1 MKNLYLLVFLLFSL
15 ISSAQN
21 ALHFDGTN
29 DYVSTSAGN
38 ITGTSARTVEAWVRT
53 TANCVPGAT
62 SGGTQQVI
70 ADMGSFTTGGR
81 YTLNLLWGN
90 SIRIEVGGSG
100 LSANTAINDSL
111 WHHVAAV
118 YNPLSNKK
126 HTLYIDGIA
135 VISGNITTTVNT
147 ANGAL
152 RIGQRIDAARHFD
165 GEIDELRVWNVAR
178 TDNEIYDNY
187 ALELCG
193 APSGLVA
200 YYSFNEGTPGSNNS
214 TVTSLPDLQGTNTGT
229 LNNFGLVGSSSNW
242 TLAQNMSSAYRDTLT
257 STVCSGLYAPDGI
270 TYWDSTGSYDWTFV
284 DTSGCDSIITYDLT
298 ITSVDTTTGYTTSS
312 PPTLFANA
320 TNATFQWV
328 NCADS
333 SALTGENSSSF
344 VPSINGHYAVI
355 ITQNGCSSWSRCFT
369 VQGIGIEEEDL
380 LPLYPNPTSG
390 IVNLPLNWIGKVLRI
405 TESGGG
411 EVWRK
416 LAQEQVDLSKLP
428 AGTYIFSVQ
437 HEHLMVIKH

>member
-1 MKNLYLLVFLLFSL
+1 MKNLYIFTFSL
-15 ISSAQN
+15 LSFVLGAQN

-38 ITGTSARTVEAWVRT
+38 ITGSSARTVEAWIRT
-53 TANCVPGAT
+53 TANCIPGAA

-100 LSANTAINDSL
+100 LSASTAINDSL

-118 YNPLSNKK
+118 YNPLANKK

-135 VISGNITTTVNT
+135 VVSGNITTSVNT

-178 TDNEIYDNY
+178 TDSAIYNNY

-193 APSGLVA
+193 SPAGLVA

-229 LNNFGLVGSSSNW
+229 LNNFGLSGSSSNW
-242 TLAQNMSSAYRDTLT
+242 TLGQNMSSASKDTLT
-257 STVCSGLYAPDGI
+257 STVCSGLLAPDGI
-270 TYWDSTGSYDWTFV
+270 TYWDSTGSYDWTFMAA
-284 DTSGCDSIITYDLT
+284 SGCDSIITYDLT
-298 ITSVDTTTGYTTSS
+298 ITSVDTTTGYTISS
-312 PPTLFANA
+312 PPTLFSNA

-328 NCADS
+328 NCTDS
-333 SALTGENSSSF
+333 TVLSGENSSSF
-344 VPSINGHYAVI
+344 VPSINGNYAVI
-355 ITQNGCSSWSRCFT
+355 ITQNGCSSWSRCFNI
-369 VQGIGIEEEDL
+369 QGIGMEENEL
-380 LPLYPNPTSG
+380 IQLYPNPTSG
-390 IVNLPLNWIGKVLRI
+390 IVHLPSHWVGEELRV
-405 TESGGG
+405 TESGGK
-411 EVWRK
+411 EVWQEI
-416 LAQEQVDLSKLP
+416 AQEQVDLSKLP
-428 AGTYIFSVQ
+428 AGTYVFTVKQ
-437 HEHLMVIKH
+437 DHALVFKY

>member
-1 MKNLYLLVFLLFSL
+1 MKNLYLLGFLLFSL

-111 WHHVAAV
+111 WHHLAAV

-229 LNNFGLVGSSSNW
+229 LNNFGLAGSSSNW

>member
-1 MKNLYLLVFLLFSL
+1 MKNLYIFTFSL
-15 ISSAQN
+15 LSFVLGAQN

-38 ITGTSARTVEAWVRT
+38 ITGSSARTVEAWIRT
-53 TANCVPGAT
+53 TANCIPGAA

-100 LSANTAINDSL
+100 LSASTAINDSL

-118 YNPLSNKK
+118 YNPLANKK

-135 VISGNITTTVNT
+135 VVSGNITTSLNT

-178 TDNEIYDNY
+178 TDSAIYNKY

-193 APSGLVA
+193 SPAGLVA

-229 LNNFGLVGSSSNW
+229 LNNFGLSGSSSNW
-242 TLAQNMSSAYRDTLT
+242 TLGQNMSSASKDTLT
-257 STVCSGLYAPDGI
+257 STVCSGLLAPDGI
-270 TYWDSTGSYDWTFV
+270 TYWDSTGSYDWTFMAA
-284 DTSGCDSIITYDLT
+284 SGCDSIITYDLT
-298 ITSVDTTTGYTTSS
+298 ITSVDTTTGYTISS
-312 PPTLFANA
+312 PQRYFQTLRMPH
-320 TNATFQWV
+320 
-328 NCADS
+328 S
-333 SALTGENSSSF
+333 
-344 VPSINGHYAVI
+344 NG
-355 ITQNGCSSWSRCFT
+355 
-369 VQGIGIEEEDL
+369 
-380 LPLYPNPTSG
+380 
-390 IVNLPLNWIGKVLRI
+390 
-405 TESGGG
+405 
-411 EVWRK
+411 
-416 LAQEQVDLSKLP
+416 
-428 AGTYIFSVQ
+428 
-437 HEHLMVIKH
+437 

>member
-1 MKNLYLLVFLLFSL
+1 MKNLYIFTFSL
-15 ISSAQN
+15 LSFVLGAQN

-38 ITGTSARTVEAWVRT
+38 ITGSSARTVEAWIRT
-53 TANCVPGAT
+53 TANCIPGAA

-100 LSANTAINDSL
+100 LSASTAINDSL

-118 YNPLSNKK
+118 YNPLANKK

-135 VISGNITTTVNT
+135 VVSGNITTSVNT

-178 TDNEIYDNY
+178 TDSAIYNNY

-193 APSGLVA
+193 SPTGLVA

-214 TVTSLPDLQGTNTGT
+214 TVTSLPEL
-229 LNNFGLVGSSSNW
+229 
-242 TLAQNMSSAYRDTLT
+242 
-257 STVCSGLYAPDGI
+257 
-270 TYWDSTGSYDWTFV
+270 
-284 DTSGCDSIITYDLT
+284 
-298 ITSVDTTTGYTTSS
+298 
-312 PPTLFANA
+312 
-320 TNATFQWV
+320 
-328 NCADS
+328 
-333 SALTGENSSSF
+333 
-344 VPSINGHYAVI
+344 
-355 ITQNGCSSWSRCFT
+355 
-369 VQGIGIEEEDL
+369 
-380 LPLYPNPTSG
+380 
-390 IVNLPLNWIGKVLRI
+390 
-405 TESGGG
+405 
-411 EVWRK
+411 
-416 LAQEQVDLSKLP
+416 
-428 AGTYIFSVQ
+428 
-437 HEHLMVIKH
+437 

>member
-15 ISSAQN
+15 VLSAQN

-53 TANCVPGAT
+53 TANCIPGAT
-62 SGGTQQVI
+62 SGGIQQVI

-135 VISGNITTTVNT
+135 VISGNLTTTVNT
-147 ANGAL
+147 GNGAL
-152 RIGQRIDAARHFD
+152 RIGQRMDAARHFD

-178 TDNEIYDNY
+178 TDSEIYNNY

-200 YYSFNEGTPGSNNS
+200 YYNFNEGTPGSNNS

-229 LNNFGLVGSSSNW
+229 LQNFGLVGSSSNW

-312 PPTLFANA
+312 PPTLFSNA
-320 TNATFQWV
+320 TNAAFQWV

-344 VPSINGHYAVI
+344 VPSINGNYAVI

-369 VQGIGIEEEDL
+369 VQGISIEEEDL

-390 IVNLPLNWIGKVLRI
+390 IVNLPLRWIGKALRI
-405 TESGGG
+405 TESGAGV
-411 EVWRK
+411 VWRE

-437 HEHLMVIKH
+437 HEHLLVIKH